1 MGALAIASSSLLM
14 VTDIFVLVLPF
25 KYLLGRSRLS
35 CSAGEIEAD
44 EGGDTSDSIDELGL
58 AVSIKLLFSETTTNA
73 SKHMHCLCHEIQSY
87 PQGVQQQRCDV

>member
-1 MGALAIASSSLLM
+1 M

-44 EGGDTSDSIDELGL
+44 VFCSIENFYEGEDTSDSIDELGL